1 MENASGM
8 RVEHLGIAVSDLAAA
23 EAIYTDLLGVPPYK
37 RETVESEHVLTSF
50 FATANGPKIEL
61 LASTNPQGPIGRH
74 ITKRGEGLHHIAF
87 GVENLD
93 AEISRLEKKGYRL
106 ISGPKPGADHKM
118 IAFLHPGDTSKVLI
132 ELCMDA

>member
-8 RVEHLGIAVSDLAAA
+8 RVEHLGIAVSDLATA
-23 EAIYTDLLGVPPYK
+23 EAIYTDLLGVRPYK

-61 LASTNPQGPIGRH
+61 LATTDPEGPIGRH
-74 ITKRGEGLHHIAF
+74 ISKRGEGLHHIAF
-87 GVENLD
+87 GVDNLED
-93 AEISRLEKKGYRL
+93 EISRLQEKGYRL
-106 ISGPKPGADHKM
+106 ISGPKPGADHKL
-118 IAFLHPGDTSKVLI
+118 IAFLHPADTSKVLV